1 MMPKRPNNDY
11 RDHRGYYRE
20 DDDLTVT
27 EGAIRREQKDW
38 STYRKTD
45 PFILISLAILIATLM
60 GGGIAIGIH
69 FATRGSPNSQV
80 PTSDSHVVPR
90 FAGMNYNVHG
100 FNGTLTHGINS
111 TLSGLA
117 TTGTP
122 TLCEDDADETITVTQ
137 FLGNNKTASVDT
149 TITTHVQKT
158 LTQTLHKSP
167 MGTTVSSADPVN
179 TTLPGSSVVTQS
191 IPVVTK
197 VLTTSVTE
205 TAYHTTTAHQS
216 NVASESSESVIS
228 SMSSVE
234 DAPPIVVTTVGP
246 FPTESSHPEVT
257 SVFLTKTLTQT
268 RKTTIQGG
276 PLASTEEFSS
286 TTTVTPTTIIKS
298 TIYVTAAPLSSTT
311 QAQCSHEMEDH
322 TVYVTVTETFTPSAA
337 SSSSSVQS
345 KTSKASSKMPSST
358 ASISPSTATDTILVT
373 YTVTIDSL
381 YPPTTSSIMSSSSSS
396 EKTSSTL
403 VPASKSTIVVTQVAT
418 QTVIVSIGH
427 GTTVSS
433 QLGHAGTPIFTS
445 LPSSGSAQA
454 STATDVVVLTKTIT
468 SNVFKTIG
476 TSSSASSSSSHSADV
491 QTQTQTSIVTVTASP
506 SSAHSSKSSTQ
517 SVESILTTIYL
528 TDRATQT
535 VTIGGMATV
544 TIHPEQSSSTSS
556 SFSGPSN
563 STRTKTKVITASASR
578 VVRTYTTTV
587 SGQVFTSLIT
597 VWKNITATA
606 TLSGSSS
613 ASSLTSISHEVQNTT
628 VTATATS
635 VVEVPVTLN
644 TTITITG
651 TPMMHPTAS
660 STLPPFVNGTAMTSS
675 TRHVPTTYHY
685 PTLSSSTAT
694 EQPKSTSTVVI
705 VSGAADKHAEGI
717 AGGCKGCTTWL
728 AIFVRAGPDGFVL
741 KKQNLTSSFFCVSF
755 ILWFSSFALA
765 VLLPFGRRTG
775 KDGTTPLF
783 FDAFLSSLLMD
794 G

>member
-90 FAGMNYNVHG
+90 FAGMNYNVQG

-191 IPVVTK
+191 IPVVTE
-197 VLTTSVTE
+197 VLATSITE
-205 TAYHTTTAHQS
+205 TAYHTATAHQS
-216 NVASESSESVIS
+216 NVASESSESSEPVIS
-228 SMSSVE
+228 STSSVD
-234 DAPPIVVTTVGP
+234 DAPPVVVTTVGP
-246 FPTESSHPEVT
+246 FPTESTHPEVT

-276 PLASTEEFSS
+276 PLVSTEEFSS

-322 TVYVTVTETFTPSAA
+322 TVYVTVTKTFTPGAA

-345 KTSKASSKMPSST
+345 ETSKASSSKMSSST
-358 ASISPSTATDTILVT
+358 ASVSPSTATDTILVT

-381 YPPTTSSIMSSSSSS
+381 YPPTTSPFMSSSSSS

-445 LPSSGSAQA
+445 LASSGSAQT

-468 SNVFKTIG
+468 SNVFKTISA
-476 TSSSASSSSSHSADV
+476 SSSASSSSSHSADV
-491 QTQTQTSIVTVTASP
+491 QTHTQTSIVTVTASP
-506 SSAHSSKSSTQ
+506 SSALSSKSSTQ

-535 VTIGGMATV
+535 VTIGGMTTV
-544 TIHPEQSSSTSS
+544 TVRPEQSSSTSS
-556 SFSGPSN
+556 SLSGPSN
-563 STRTKTKVITASASR
+563 FTRTETKVITASASR
-578 VVRTYTTTV
+578 VVRTHTTTV

-606 TLSGSSS
+606 TATATLSGSSS
-613 ASSLTSISHEVQNTT
+613 ASSLTSISHEAKSTT

-651 TPMMHPTAS
+651 TPMMHPTAP

-675 TRHVPTTYHY
+675 TRHAPTTYHY

-694 EQPKSTSTVVI
+694 EQPKSTSTVVV

-717 AGGCKGCTTWL
+717 MGGCKGCTTWL
-728 AIFVRAGPDGFVL
+728 AIFVLGLMVL
-741 KKQNLTSSFFCVSF
+741 F
-755 ILWFSSFALA
+755 
-765 VLLPFGRRTG
+765 
-775 KDGTTPLF
+775 
-783 FDAFLSSLLMD
+783 
-794 G
+794 

>member
-27 EGAIRREQKDW
+27 EGAIQREQKDW

-80 PTSDSHVVPR
+80 PTSDSHIVPR
-90 FAGMNYNVHG
+90 FAGMNYNAYG

-158 LTQTLHKSP
+158 LTQTLHKSS

-179 TTLPGSSVVTQS
+179 TTLSGSSVVTQS

-205 TAYHTTTAHQS
+205 TAYHTATAHQS
-216 NVASESSESVIS
+216 NVASGSSKSSESVIAS
-228 SMSSVE
+228 TSSVE

-246 FPTESSHPEVT
+246 LPSESSHPDVT

-276 PLASTEEFSS
+276 PLVSTEEFSS

-311 QAQCSHEMEDH
+311 QAQCSHEIEDH
-322 TVYVTVTETFTPSAA
+322 TVYVTVTETFTPGAA

-345 KTSKASSKMPSST
+345 KTSKVSSSKMSSST
-358 ASISPSTATDTILVT
+358 ASVSPSTATDTILVT

-381 YPPTTSSIMSSSSSS
+381 YPPSTSPIMSSSSSS

-418 QTVIVSIGH
+418 QTIIVSIGH

-445 LPSSGSAQA
+445 LASSGSAQA

-468 SNVFKTIG
+468 SNVFKTISA
-476 TSSSASSSSSHSADV
+476 SSSASSSSSHSADV
-491 QTQTQTSIVTVTASP
+491 QTTTQTSIVTVTASP
-506 SSAHSSKSSTQ
+506 SSSASTSSKSSSSQ

-535 VTIGGMATV
+535 VTIGGMATMTV
-544 TIHPEQSSSTSS
+544 RPEQSSSTS
-556 SFSGPSN
+556 N
-563 STRTKTKVITASASR
+563 STRTETKVITASASR

-597 VWKNITATA
+597 VWKNVTATATA
-606 TLSGSSS
+606 TLSGSGS
-613 ASSLTSISHEVQNTT
+613 ASSLASITHVVQNTT
-628 VTATATS
+628 ITATATS
-635 VVEVPVTLN
+635 VIEVPVTLN

-651 TPMMHPTAS
+651 TPMMHPTAP

-694 EQPKSTSTVVI
+694 EQPKSTSTVVV

-717 AGGCKGCTTWL
+717 MGSCKGCTTWL
-728 AIFVRAGPDGFVL
+728 AIFVLGLMVL
-741 KKQNLTSSFFCVSF
+741 F
-755 ILWFSSFALA
+755 
-765 VLLPFGRRTG
+765 
-775 KDGTTPLF
+775 
-783 FDAFLSSLLMD
+783 
-794 G
+794 

>member
-27 EGAIRREQKDW
+27 EGAIQRQQKDW

-80 PTSDSHVVPR
+80 PTSDSHIVPR
-90 FAGMNYNVHG
+90 FAGINYNVHG

-117 TTGTP
+117 TTGTL

-137 FLGNNKTASVDT
+137 FLGNNKTTSVDT

-205 TAYHTTTAHQS
+205 TAYHTATAHQS
-216 NVASESSESVIS
+216 NAASESSESVIESTS
-228 SMSSVE
+228 SID

-276 PLASTEEFSS
+276 PLVSTEEFSS

-311 QAQCSHEMEDH
+311 QAQCSHEVEDH
-322 TVYVTVTETFTPSAA
+322 TVYVTVTETFTPGAA
-337 SSSSSVQS
+337 SSSSSVQY
-345 KTSKASSKMPSST
+345 KTSKASSAKMSSST
-358 ASISPSTATDTILVT
+358 ASVSPSTATDTILVT

-381 YPPTTSSIMSSSSSS
+381 YPPTTSPIMSSSSSS
-396 EKTSSTL
+396 EMTSSTL
-403 VPASKSTIVVTQVAT
+403 GPASKSTIVVTQVAT

-433 QLGHAGTPIFTS
+433 QLGHAGTPLFTS
-445 LPSSGSAQA
+445 LASSGSAQA
-454 STATDVVVLTKTIT
+454 STATDAVVLTKTIT
-468 SNVFKTIG
+468 SNVFKTI
-476 TSSSASSSSSHSADV
+476 SASSSSSHSADI
-491 QTQTQTSIVTVTASP
+491 QTHTQTSIVTVTASP
-506 SSAHSSKSSTQ
+506 SSALSSKSSSSQ

-556 SFSGPSN
+556 SLSGPFN
-563 STRTKTKVITASASR
+563 STRTETKTITASASR

-597 VWKNITATA
+597 VWKNVTATATA
-606 TLSGSSS
+606 TLSSSGST
-613 ASSLTSISHEVQNTT
+613 SSLTSISHEVQNTT

-651 TPMMHPTAS
+651 TPMMHPTAP

-694 EQPKSTSTVVI
+694 EQPKSTSTVVV
-705 VSGAADKHAEGI
+705 VSGVANKHAEGI
-717 AGGCKGCTTWL
+717 MGGCKGCTTWL
-728 AIFVRAGPDGFVL
+728 AIFVLGLMVL
-741 KKQNLTSSFFCVSF
+741 F
-755 ILWFSSFALA
+755 
-765 VLLPFGRRTG
+765 
-775 KDGTTPLF
+775 
-783 FDAFLSSLLMD
+783 
-794 G
+794 

>member
-11 RDHRGYYRE
+11 RDHCGYYRE

-27 EGAIRREQKDW
+27 EGAIQREQKDW

-45 PFILISLAILIATLM
+45 PFILITLAVALATLM

-90 FAGMNYNVHG
+90 FAGMNYNVLG
-100 FNGTLTHGINS
+100 FNGTQTHGINS
-111 TLSGLA
+111 TLSGLG

-167 MGTTVSSADPVN
+167 MGTTVSSADPIN

-205 TAYHTTTAHQS
+205 TAYHTATAHQS
-216 NVASESSESVIS
+216 SVASESSESSESVIAS
-228 SMSSVE
+228 TSSVE
-234 DAPPIVVTTVGP
+234 DAPPILVTTVGP
-246 FPTESSHPEVT
+246 LPSESSHPDVT

-276 PLASTEEFSS
+276 PLVSTEEFSS

-298 TIYVTAAPLSSTT
+298 TIYVTAAPLSSTS

-322 TVYVTVTETFTPSAA
+322 TVFVTVTETFIPGAT

-345 KTSKASSKMPSST
+345 KTSKASSSKMSSST
-358 ASISPSTATDTILVT
+358 ASVSPSTATDTILVT

-381 YPPTTSSIMSSSSSS
+381 YPATTSPIMSSSFSS

-403 VPASKSTIVVTQVAT
+403 TPASKSTIVVTQVAT

-468 SNVFKTIG
+468 SNVFKTISA
-476 TSSSASSSSSHSADV
+476 SSSASSSTSHSAEV
-491 QTQTQTSIVTVTASP
+491 QTDTQTSIVTVTASP
-506 SSAHSSKSSTQ
+506 SSSASHSSKSFSSQ

-544 TIHPEQSSSTSS
+544 TVRPEHSSSTSS
-556 SFSGPSN
+556 PFSGPSN
-563 STRTKTKVITASASR
+563 STRTETKIITASASR

-597 VWKNITATA
+597 VWKNVTATATA
-606 TLSGSSS
+606 TLSGSGS
-613 ASSLTSISHEVQNTT
+613 ASSSLTSISHVVQNTT

-651 TPMMHPTAS
+651 TPMMHPTAP

-675 TRHVPTTYHY
+675 TRNVPTTYHY

-694 EQPKSTSTVVI
+694 EQPKSTSTVVV
-705 VSGAADKHAEGI
+705 VSGAADNKHAEGI
-717 AGGCKGCTTWL
+717 VGGCKGCTTWL
-728 AIFVRAGPDGFVL
+728 AIFVLGLMVL
-741 KKQNLTSSFFCVSF
+741 F
-755 ILWFSSFALA
+755 
-765 VLLPFGRRTG
+765 
-775 KDGTTPLF
+775 
-783 FDAFLSSLLMD
+783 
-794 G
+794 

>member
-27 EGAIRREQKDW
+27 EGAIQRQQKDW

-80 PTSDSHVVPR
+80 PTSDSHIVPR
-90 FAGMNYNVHG
+90 FAGINYNVHG

-137 FLGNNKTASVDT
+137 FLGNNKTTSIDT

-205 TAYHTTTAHQS
+205 TAYHTATAHQS
-216 NVASESSESVIS
+216 NAASESSESVIESTS
-228 SMSSVE
+228 SID

-276 PLASTEEFSS
+276 PLVSTEEFSS

-311 QAQCSHEMEDH
+311 QAQCSHEVEDH
-322 TVYVTVTETFTPSAA
+322 TVYVTVTETFTPGAA
-337 SSSSSVQS
+337 SSSSSVQY
-345 KTSKASSKMPSST
+345 KTSEASSAKMSSST
-358 ASISPSTATDTILVT
+358 ASVSPSTATDTILVT

-381 YPPTTSSIMSSSSSS
+381 YPPTTSPIMSSSSSS
-396 EKTSSTL
+396 EMTSSTL
-403 VPASKSTIVVTQVAT
+403 GPASKSTIVVTQVAT

-433 QLGHAGTPIFTS
+433 QLGHAGTPLFTS
-445 LPSSGSAQA
+445 LASSGSAQA
-454 STATDVVVLTKTIT
+454 STATDAVVLTKTIT
-468 SNVFKTIG
+468 SNVFKTI
-476 TSSSASSSSSHSADV
+476 SASSSSSHSADI
-491 QTQTQTSIVTVTASP
+491 QTHTQTSIVTVTASP
-506 SSAHSSKSSTQ
+506 SSALSSESSSSQ

-556 SFSGPSN
+556 FSGPPN
-563 STRTKTKVITASASR
+563 STRTETKTITASASR

-597 VWKNITATA
+597 VWKNVTATATA
-606 TLSGSSS
+606 TLSSSGST
-613 ASSLTSISHEVQNTT
+613 SSLTSISHEVQNTT

-651 TPMMHPTAS
+651 TPMMHPTAP

-694 EQPKSTSTVVI
+694 EQPKSTSTVVV
-705 VSGAADKHAEGI
+705 VSGVANKHAEGI
-717 AGGCKGCTTWL
+717 MGGCKGCTTWL
-728 AIFVRAGPDGFVL
+728 AIFVLGLMVL
-741 KKQNLTSSFFCVSF
+741 F
-755 ILWFSSFALA
+755 
-765 VLLPFGRRTG
+765 
-775 KDGTTPLF
+775 
-783 FDAFLSSLLMD
+783 
-794 G
+794 

>member
-27 EGAIRREQKDW
+27 EGAIQREHKDW

-45 PFILISLAILIATLM
+45 PFLLILLAALIATCM
-60 GGGIAIGIH
+60 GGGIAIGIYY
-69 FATRGSPNSQV
+69 ATRGSPNSQV
-80 PTSDSHVVPR
+80 PTSDSHVVVPR

-100 FNGTLTHGINS
+100 FNGTQTHGINS

-122 TLCEDDADETITVTQ
+122 TICEDDADETITVTQ

-149 TITTHVQKT
+149 TITTRVQMT

-167 MGTTVSSADPVN
+167 MGTTVSSAKPVN

-191 IPVVTK
+191 IPVVTE

-205 TAYHTTTAHQS
+205 TAYHTATAHQS
-216 NVASESSESVIS
+216 NVASESSESLES
-228 SMSSVE
+228 SESTIASTSSVE
-234 DAPPIVVTTVGP
+234 NGPPIIVTTGGWL
-246 FPTESSHPEVT
+246 PTESSHPEIT

-268 RKTTIQGG
+268 RKTTIHGA
-276 PLASTEEFSS
+276 PLISTGEFSS
-286 TTTVTPTTIIKS
+286 TTTVTPTTVVKS
-298 TIYVTAAPLSSTT
+298 TIYVTAGPLSSTT
-311 QAQCSHEMEDH
+311 QAQCSHEVEDH
-322 TVYVTVTETFTPSAA
+322 TVYVTVTETFTPGAA

-345 KTSKASSKMPSST
+345 KTSKASSKMSS
-358 ASISPSTATDTILVT
+358 SSVSPSTATDTVLVT

-381 YPPTTSSIMSSSSSS
+381 YPPTTSPVLSSSTSS

-403 VPASKSTIVVTQVAT
+403 VPASKSTIIVTQVAT

-445 LPSSGSAQA
+445 LSSSGSAQA
-454 STATDVVVLTKTIT
+454 STATDVVVLTNTIT
-468 SNVFKTIG
+468 SNVFKTI
-476 TSSSASSSSSHSADV
+476 SASSSSHSADV
-491 QTQTQTSIVTVTASP
+491 QTDTQTSIVTVTASP
-506 SSAHSSKSSTQ
+506 SSASRSKSSSQ
-517 SVESILTTIYL
+517 STEYILTTIYL
-528 TDRATQT
+528 TDRATET
-535 VTIGGMATV
+535 VTTGGMSTV
-544 TIHPEQSSSTSS
+544 TVRPEQSSASSS

-563 STRTKTKVITASASR
+563 STRTETKVITASASR

-597 VWKNITATA
+597 VWKNVTATATA
-606 TLSGSSS
+606 TLSGS
-613 ASSLTSISHEVQNTT
+613 ASSSLASSSTSHLGSGKNTT

-651 TPMMHPTAS
+651 TPMMHPTAP
-660 STLPPFVNGTAMTSS
+660 STLPPSVDGTAMSSS
-675 TRHVPTTYHY
+675 TSHVPTTYHY
-685 PTLSSSTAT
+685 PTLSSATVTA
-694 EQPKSTSTVVI
+694 QPKSTSTVVV

-717 AGGCKGCTTWL
+717 MGGCKGCTTWL
-728 AIFVRAGPDGFVL
+728 TIFVLGLMVL
-741 KKQNLTSSFFCVSF
+741 V
-755 ILWFSSFALA
+755 
-765 VLLPFGRRTG
+765 
-775 KDGTTPLF
+775 
-783 FDAFLSSLLMD
+783 
-794 G
+794 